1 MAEIL
6 YLSPTTQNNIMEYM
20 PPVDTLEKLASF
32 FSVFGDSTRIK
43 IITALSLSD
52 MCVNDMSVVLNLN
65 QTTLSHQLKLLRQN
79 NIVTTFRSGKIVY
92 YSLKDGAINEV
103 MNKGVDFLIAN

>member
-1 MAEIL
+1 MSEIL
-6 YLSPTTQNNIMEYM
+6 YLDECVQQNIMEYM
-20 PPVDTLEKLASF
+20 PSVDTLDKIASF
-32 FSVFGDSTRIK
+32 FSVFGDSTRVK

-79 NIVTTFRSGKIVY
+79 NIVTSFRSGKTIY
-92 YSLKDGAINEV
+92 YSLKDSSVSEV